1 MAKTAQT
8 QYLIESAI
16 FTADRRP
23 DLPIIKP
30 IDLSGSIAELNI
42 FESVELPYL
51 TGTCALVDD
60 VRFRDVV
67 GIKGSERITF
77 TILEKEN
84 TTPIIKTFMITGIA
98 ANTAAN
104 ERTEV
109 HMLTLMEEHA
119 YLSSIMKISESFTGL
134 PEQIVKNILK
144 SHLNKDINYRSKVAL
159 QQKMKVNIPYWN
171 PLQATEWLRDR
182 MASSV
187 GAPYFLYATF
197 RDDFIRLEDLN
208 NMMTKKAWNTAT
220 PYSYAQTSHNT
231 SKISDIRAEYFH
243 VKSYKATQIES
254 TLRLAQGGAIGS
266 EFKTMDV
273 TSSSQTQNTRHN
285 SNTTLNN
292 FIESIESNSDL
303 NSSIGYDW
311 KLMFQKGNSDFANV
325 GDLNSKVFSE
335 VVASRKFYETDGET
349 PIAGYADE
357 YKQEALYKL
366 KIKSAALRAIL
377 LNNVFEIEVPGQPY
391 LVSGS
396 DIGVGSNILLNYAI
410 PSQADGSIISGD
422 VDKNKSGKFLVY
434 RTRHKFT
441 EGTYDLKM
449 DIVKLTD
456 KTGDT

>member
-60 VRFRDVV
+60 VRFRDSV

-77 TILEKEN
+77 TILEKDN

-98 ANTAAN
+98 ANTTAN

-109 HMLTLMEEHA
+109 HMLTLMEEHG

-144 SHLNKDINYRSKVAL
+144 SHLDKDIKYNSKVAL

-208 NMMTKKAWNTAT
+208 NMMTKKAWNTST
-220 PYSYAQTSHNT
+220 PYSYSQTSHNT

-292 FIESIESNSDL
+292 FIESIESNADL

-311 KLMFQKGNSDFANV
+311 QLMFQKGNSDFKNV

-391 LVSGS
+391 LVSDL
-396 DIGVGSNILLNYAI
+396 DIGVGSNIVLNYAI

-422 VDKNKSGKFLVY
+422 VDRNKSGKFLVY

>member
-171 PLQATEWLRDR
+171 PLQAT
-182 MASSV
+182 
-187 GAPYFLYATF
+187 
-197 RDDFIRLEDLN
+197 
-208 NMMTKKAWNTAT
+208 
-220 PYSYAQTSHNT
+220 
-231 SKISDIRAEYFH
+231 
-243 VKSYKATQIES
+243 
-254 TLRLAQGGAIGS
+254 
-266 EFKTMDV
+266 
-273 TSSSQTQNTRHN
+273 
-285 SNTTLNN
+285 
-292 FIESIESNSDL
+292 
-303 NSSIGYDW
+303 
-311 KLMFQKGNSDFANV
+311 
-325 GDLNSKVFSE
+325 
-335 VVASRKFYETDGET
+335 
-349 PIAGYADE
+349 
-357 YKQEALYKL
+357 
-366 KIKSAALRAIL
+366 
-377 LNNVFEIEVPGQPY
+377 
-391 LVSGS
+391 
-396 DIGVGSNILLNYAI
+396 
-410 PSQADGSIISGD
+410 
-422 VDKNKSGKFLVY
+422 
-434 RTRHKFT
+434 
-441 EGTYDLKM
+441 
-449 DIVKLTD
+449 
-456 KTGDT
+456 